1 MYGVSLNE
9 KKISKV
15 IQKNVENALRMW
27 FYRK

>member
-15 IQKNVENALRMW
+15 IQKNVENAIKMW

>member
-15 IQKNVENALRMW
+15 IQKNVENALKMW